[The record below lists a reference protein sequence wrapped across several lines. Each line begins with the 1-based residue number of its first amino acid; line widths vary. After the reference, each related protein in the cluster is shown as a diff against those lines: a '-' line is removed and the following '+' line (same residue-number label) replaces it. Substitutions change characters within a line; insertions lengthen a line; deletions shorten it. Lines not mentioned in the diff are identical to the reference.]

1 MGVHHYKISLLP
13 SVFFSE
19 HLPKTLSDAN
29 VDHGQDP
36 TTGWWA
42 TNPPTERLLAAVRTL
57 LPKDNSWAD
66 GYVEEYVSCSEFG
79 SDVRICEPSSGL
91 KNQLYGIARMT

>member
-57 LPKDNSWAD
+57 LPKDIPGLMATLRSMYRVANS
-66 GYVEEYVSCSEFG
+66 
-79 SDVRICEPSSGL
+79 VRTFASVNHPQASKINFME
-91 KNQLYGIARMT
+91 